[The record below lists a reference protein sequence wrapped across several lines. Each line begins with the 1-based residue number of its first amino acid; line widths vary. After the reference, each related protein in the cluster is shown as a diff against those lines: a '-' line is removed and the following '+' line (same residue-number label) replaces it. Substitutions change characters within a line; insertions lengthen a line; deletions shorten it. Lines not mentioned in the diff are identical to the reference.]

1 MKLEGVRV
9 VDLSLFLPGPTLSL
23 MMSDQGA
30 DVIKVESIEEGE
42 PNRHIGQRRDGVS
55 VYFTATHRGKRS
67 VALNLK
73 HPDGHAALL
82 RLVATAD
89 VVVEAFRPG
98 VARRLGVDYD
108 SLRAVRPDLVY
119 VSISA
124 FGQDGP
130 LASRPAHDLAV
141 EAMCGLLSN
150 NVDRAGRPVLP
161 AMPAGDMLAAAL
173 GLSGVLMALLRRTR
187 TGEGDYL
194 DLSMMDSIL
203 ASMPNSVG
211 AVFGEQRAPVHAE
224 ERIWGG
230 NAFYRVYR
238 TADARY
244 IALGGAEAK
253 FARNLL
259 TALGRADLAPLCDG
273 PAGARQAPVIAFLE
287 REFETRSQAEWLDF
301 MANVDVCY
309 APVNDLRTGF
319 DLEQVRHRGMLLVDE
334 RGWEHIGTPFRFRN
348 EPGRVRFAPPG
359 HGEHTRALLAEVGYA
374 PAAIDALLADA
385 AAMDSAS
392 ADPRGTH
399 G

>member
-1 MKLEGVRV
+1 MKLEGIRV

-30 DVIKVESIEEGE
+30 DVIKVESVDEGE

-55 VYFTATHRGKRS
+55 VYFAATHRGKRS

-73 HPDGHAALL
+73 HPDGHAALM

-98 VARRLGVDYD
+98 VAKRLGVDYD
-108 SLRAVRPDLVY
+108 TLRAHKPDLVY

-150 NVDRAGRPVLP
+150 NIDREGRPVLP

-211 AVFGEQRAPVHAE
+211 AVFGDQRPPVHAE

-230 NAFYRVYR
+230 NAFYRVYA
-238 TADARY
+238 TQDGRY

-273 PAGARQAPVIAFLE
+273 PAGARQRPVIDYLEAEFL
-287 REFETRSQAEWLDF
+287 TRTQAEWLDF
-301 MANVDVCY
+301 MARVDVCY
-309 APVNDLRTGF
+309 APMNDLRTGF
-319 DLEQVRHRGMLLVDE
+319 DLEQVRHREMRLVDE
-334 RGWEHIGTPFRFRN
+334 RGWEHIGTPFKFRN
-348 EPGRVRFAPPG
+348 EPGQVRFAPPG
-359 HGEHTRALLAEVGYA
+359 HGEHTRAVLQELGYA
-374 PAAIDALLADA
+374 GDAVDALFAAGA
-385 AAMDSAS
+385 AAD
-392 ADPRGTH
+392 RTGTH
-399 G
+399 D